1 MAQQARIL
9 IVDDHA
15 AVREAIRMLL
25 DRQGEYE
32 VCGEAATAQEAIHRS
47 KEISPDIILLDISL
61 PDRSG
66 LEALPE
72 IRIGSPRSSILIV
85 SQHDPRYLKPIAMSL
100 GAKGFISKTSLC
112 HELVSTIEATLARNP
127 GDPVEQSIR
136 DHRHDC

>member
-1 MAQQARIL
+1 MTRARIL

-25 DRQGEYE
+25 VRHPEYLI
-32 VCGEAATAQEAIHRS
+32 CGEAASAQEAIYRS
-47 KEISPDIILLDISL
+47 KEISPDVILLDISL

-85 SQHDPRYLKPIAMSL
+85 SQHDPQHMRPMAMSL

-112 HELVSTIEATLARNP
+112 HELVSAIETALASNAE
-127 GDPVEQSIR
+127 DQLESIPDGRR
-136 DHRHDC
+136 DS

>member
-1 MAQQARIL
+1 MTQARIL

-25 DRQGEYE
+25 VRHPEYQ
-32 VCGEAATAQEAIHRS
+32 VCGEAVTAQEAIYRS
-47 KEISPDIILLDISL
+47 KEISPDVVLLDISL

-72 IRIGSPRSSILIV
+72 IRLASPRSSILIV
-85 SQHDPRYLKPIAMSL
+85 SQHDPQHIRPMAMSL

-112 HELVSTIEATLARNP
+112 HELVSAIETALASNAQ
-127 GDPVEQSIR
+127 EQLQSTRR
-136 DHRHDC
+136 DI

>member
-1 MAQQARIL
+1 MTQARIL

-25 DRQGEYE
+25 VRHPEYQ
-32 VCGEAATAQEAIHRS
+32 VCGEAATAQEAIYRS
-47 KEISPDIILLDISL
+47 KEITPDVILLDISL

-85 SQHDPRYLKPIAMSL
+85 SQHDPKHMKPMALSL

-112 HELVSTIEATLARNP
+112 HELVSAIETALVSNARD
-127 GDPVEQSIR
+127 GLEQNIR
-136 DHRHDC
+136 DGRRDT

>member
-1 MAQQARIL
+1 MTPARIL

-25 DRQGEYE
+25 GRYPEYQ
-32 VCGEAATAQEAIHRS
+32 VCGEAATAQEAIYRS
-47 KEISPDIILLDISL
+47 KEVAPDVILLDISL

-85 SQHDPRYLKPIAMSL
+85 SQHDPRHITPMALSL

-112 HELVSTIEATLARNP
+112 HELASSIEKALSSDSSDQVKQTI
-127 GDPVEQSIR
+127 GDGLR
-136 DHRHDC
+136 DS

>member
-1 MAQQARIL
+1 MTQARIL

-25 DRQGEYE
+25 VRHPEYQ
-32 VCGEAATAQEAIHRS
+32 VCGEAATAQEAIYRS
-47 KEISPDIILLDISL
+47 KEISPDVILLDISL

-66 LEALPE
+66 LEVLPE

-85 SQHDPRYLKPIAMSL
+85 SQHDPRHMRPMALSL

-112 HELVSTIEATLARNP
+112 HELVSAIQTALASNAR
-127 GDPVEQSIR
+127 DELEESIR
-136 DHRHDC
+136 DGRRDT

>member
-1 MAQQARIL
+1 MTQARIL

-25 DRQGEYE
+25 VRHPEYQ
-32 VCGEAATAQEAIHRS
+32 VCGEAATAQEAIYRS
-47 KEISPDIILLDISL
+47 KEIAPDVILLDISL

-85 SQHDPRYLKPIAMSL
+85 SQHDPKHMRPMALSL

-112 HELVSTIEATLARNP
+112 HELVSAIETVLVSNAHDGL
-127 GDPVEQSIR
+127 EQNIR
-136 DHRHDC
+136 DGRRDT

>member
-1 MAQQARIL
+1 MAQRARIL

-25 DRQGEYE
+25 DRQAEFE
-32 VCGEAATAQEAIHRS
+32 VCGEAATAQEAICRS
-47 KEISPDIILLDISL
+47 KEVAPDIILLDISL

-85 SQHDPRYLKPIAMSL
+85 SQHDPKHIKPIAMSL

-112 HELVSTIEATLARNP
+112 HELVSTIQATLASNADDQLEP
-127 GDPVEQSIR
+127 SIR
-136 DHRHDC
+136 DGRRDC

>member
-1 MAQQARIL
+1 MTQARIL

-25 DRQGEYE
+25 VRQPEYQ

-47 KEISPDIILLDISL
+47 KEIAPDVILLDISL

-66 LEALPE
+66 LEVLPE

-85 SQHDPRYLKPIAMSL
+85 SQHDPQHMRPMALSL

-112 HELVSTIEATLARNP
+112 HELASSIEKALAGHVN
-127 GDPVEQSIR
+127 EQLDQRLPDS
-136 DHRHDC
+136 

>member
-1 MAQQARIL
+1 MTQARIL

-25 DRQGEYE
+25 DRQPGYQ
-32 VCGEAATAQEAIHRS
+32 VCGEAATAQEAIYRS
-47 KEISPDIILLDISL
+47 KEIVPDVILLDIGL

-85 SQHDPRYLKPIAMSL
+85 SQHDPQHLRPMALSL

-112 HELVSTIEATLARNP
+112 HELVSAIETVLASDAS
-127 GDPVEQSIR
+127 DPMEQSIG
-136 DHRHDC
+136 DVRHDS